1 MINNEPLR
9 GRRVVVTRNAEGNS
23 RLKERLEALGAEVL
37 SLPLINIRHEVD
49 REKAEEIFAGFG
61 GYEWLVFTSRNGVE
75 HFFRELLDRF
85 HDIRAL
91 GMVRIAALGPGTAEA
106 LFPYFLRPDLVPPEA
121 NADSLCEALGE
132 EQTVDNLKI
141 LLITGNQNR
150 EDLEKGLWEARAIVD
165 KLQVYRTETHDLSA
179 AAEAAEFRGKGADAL
194 VFASSSAVRAFGE
207 QAAHLQLEKDA
218 RVPALCSFGP
228 QTSERMRGSGI
239 PVHVEAA
246 NPGIDGMVTA
256 LVDWFAHKDDGEAR

>member
-1 MINNEPLR
+1 MTNSQPLR

-23 RLKERLEALGAEVL
+23 RLKERLEAHGAEVL
-37 SLPLINIRHEVD
+37 SLPLIQIRHEVD
-49 REKAEEIFAGFG
+49 ADRADEIFTGFG

-75 HFFRELLDRF
+75 HFFREFLDRF
-85 HDIRAL
+85 QDIRAL
-91 GMVRIAALGPGTAEA
+91 GMIRIAALGPGTADA

-121 NADSLCEALGE
+121 TGESLCEALGQ

-165 KLQVYRTETHDLSA
+165 KFQVYRTDAHDLSGVE
-179 AAEAAEFRGKGADAL
+179 EAAEFRRKGADAL
-194 VFASSSAVRAFGE
+194 IFASSSAVRAFGE
-207 QAAHLQLEKDA
+207 QARHLQLEDGA

-228 QTSERMRGSGI
+228 QTSERMQAGGI
-239 PVHVEAA
+239 PVHVEAGD
-246 NPGIDGMVTA
+246 PGIDGMVTA
-256 LVDWFAHKDDGEAR
+256 LLGWFAKKDEGSER